1 MDDFILYVHIGAL
14 GLALIGMIYADS
26 QAFSWIRGKKDVLLH
41 KHILQAHHIVS
52 VALAAI
58 ILTGLVLFW
67 PMRGYL
73 ISQPLF
79 WLKMAFVAA
88 LIVNSI
94 VIERLMHLPTRA
106 PFRSLTH
113 VQKFPLAV
121 SGAVSLASWVG
132 AGVLALVLFY

>member
-88 LIVNSI
+88 LIV
-94 VIERLMHLPTRA
+94 
-106 PFRSLTH
+106 
-113 VQKFPLAV
+113 
-121 SGAVSLASWVG
+121 
-132 AGVLALVLFY
+132 